1 MTELTITRICHLF
14 ESKDDQRLEAASVT
28 LLQHALQTAWLAEKA
43 GARDSLIC
51 ACLLHDLDH
60 LLEEDSAGA
69 PVQKRDNSHGQHGA
83 SSLAGL
89 FDAAVTDPIRL
100 HVDAKRYL
108 CYAHPGYSQGLP
120 ADAKRSLE
128 RQGGVFTPD
137 QARAFMREPYAIEA
151 VNLRLW
157 DDQARLAG
165 IGTPSLAHF
174 AATLRTRV
182 LPKRGS
188 QTHEAKS

>member
-14 ESKDDQRLEAASVT
+14 ESKGDQRLEAASVT

-60 LLEEDSAGA
+60 LLDEDSAHSPAGKYHA
-69 PVQKRDNSHGQHGA
+69 AHGQHGA
-83 SSLAGL
+83 SSLSML
-89 FDAAVTDPIRL
+89 FDATVTDPIRL

-108 CYAHPGYSQGLP
+108 CYAHPGY
-120 ADAKRSLE
+120 ADRLSAEAKRSLE
-128 RQGGVFTPD
+128 KQGGVLTPD
-137 QARAFMREPYAIEA
+137 QARAFMREPHATEA

-157 DDQARLAG
+157 DDQAHLAG
-165 IGTPSLAHF
+165 LATPSLAHF

-182 LPKRGS
+182 LPKRAS
-188 QTHEAKS
+188 QVHEARR

>member
-14 ESKDDQRLEAASVT
+14 ESKGDQRWQAAPVT

-60 LLEEDSAGA
+60 LLEDDSEHAQADKQHA
-69 PVQKRDNSHGQHGA
+69 PHGPHGA
-83 SSLAGL
+83 ASLGKL
-89 FDAAVTDPIRL
+89 FDAAVTEPIRL

-108 CYAHPGYSQGLP
+108 CYAHPGYSQSLP
-120 ADAKRSLE
+120 PEAKRSLE
-128 RQGGVFTPD
+128 QQGGVFTSD

-182 LPKRGS
+182 LPKRES
-188 QTHEAKS
+188 QPPEARP

>member
-14 ESKDDQRLEAASVT
+14 ESKGEQRLEAASVT

-60 LLEEDSAGA
+60 LLEEQDAGTPMEERHA
-69 PVQKRDNSHGQHGA
+69 CHGQHGA
-83 SSLAGL
+83 SSLTTL

-108 CYAHPGYSQGLP
+108 CYAHPGYLNGLV
-120 ADAKRSLE
+120 AGAKRSLE

-157 DDQARLAG
+157 DDQAHLAG
-165 IGTPSLAHF
+165 VDTPSLAHF

-182 LPKRGS
+182 LPKRGP
-188 QTHEAKS
+188 QLHDAGR